1 MKKKYLAIIITCAI
15 FLAGIS
21 GFLIYYFGFKGY
33 LPACTEKPFTNY
45 PVDMNRITSITPL
58 GNLNPPGHTFPTDHM
73 YFYTNIT
80 MYPDGFEIYA
90 PGFLHVESIEKVEY
104 NPPQGNIS
112 EDFTI
117 NFYACRDVSGRFAHV
132 NNLSDYLWSKVSGFG
147 IAYGDSV
154 DKYEVAGMNVTRFI
168 KNVNFDVDGGVPLGI
183 AGLGGG
189 YDFWLKDDRIQLNWV
204 NNDWTRE
211 FQYAA
216 CPLDYFTD
224 PLKSN
229 MTTYLKNYDNTP
241 VFPANYCG
249 RVDFDVA
256 NTAQGIW
263 VRNGY
268 SGRPEDNGLSLVY
281 SNFNASLGSISIG
294 YAGNSTWDSRV
305 YTFDPSG
312 TGFKNRRFGEVTNDG
327 NVYFYLCKEFYS
339 GHYTKV
345 IFLKMITNRSIKL
358 QFYDNG
364 GSPLPADPRT
374 YWNESKTILYSR

>member
-1 MKKKYLAIIITCAI
+1 
-15 FLAGIS
+15 
-21 GFLIYYFGFKGY
+21 
-33 LPACTEKPFTNY
+33 
-45 PVDMNRITSITPL
+45 
-58 GNLNPPGHTFPTDHM
+58 
-73 YFYTNIT
+73 

-132 NNLSDYLWSKVSGFG
+132 NNLSDYLWNKVSGFG

-168 KNVNFDVDGGVPLGI
+168 KNVNFDVNGGVSLGI

-211 FQYAA
+211 FQHAA

-224 PLKSN
+224 PLKNN

-249 RVDFDVA
+249 RIDFDVA

-263 VRNGY
+263 VRNGF

-312 TGFKNRRFGEVTNDG
+312 AGFKNRNFDGITNDG

-345 IFLKMITNRSIKL
+345 IFLKMVTNKSIEL
-358 QFYDNG
+358 QFYDNN
-364 GSPLPADPRT
+364 GSTLPADPMS
-374 YWNESKTILYSR
+374 YWNESKAILYSR